1 MIIPQLLD
9 EALVILEQ
17 VEGVIRLGALEIE
30 NNKLNEIY
38 NKWLTHELNPD
49 AEDFKED
56 LDDVHKEHGK
66 SDYLSDCNFC
76 L

>member
-38 NKWLTHELNPD
+38 NK
-49 AEDFKED
+49 
-56 LDDVHKEHGK
+56 
-66 SDYLSDCNFC
+66 
-76 L
+76 